1 MNYTIPQ
8 RIEQMTPYEPITG
21 EYELRLD
28 ANESYRSLS
37 EDQLSRIVEGLRT
50 LSYNRYPDPY
60 AVKLCRA
67 FGDLYGIDPKFVT
80 AGNGSDELIALLC
93 GTFFTD
99 RDTVAVFSQ
108 DFSMYRVY
116 CETYGVACKV
126 IPKREDLTIDVDA
139 ALEFIQREKI
149 TALIFSNPCNPTSI
163 GLKAEEVRRLVS
175 RTDALVILDEA
186 YMDFWDQSLLSE
198 VERYENLIILKT
210 CSKAIGLA
218 GIRLGFLIANEKI
231 TKLVRAV
238 KSPYNV
244 NLMTQLYGEAVLSDR
259 EGVRSAAK
267 ELIQSKWDLEEK
279 IRSLAREFPEEIPA
293 VYPSDTNF
301 VFLRAK
307 HGKEIFESL
316 LTESIAIRYM
326 GDYLRISTGS
336 KEENQRLY
344 QALSKILSQL
354 SQKGGEQK

>member
-1 MNYTIPQ
+1 
-8 RIEQMTPYEPITG
+8 
-21 EYELRLD
+21 
-28 ANESYRSLS
+28 
-37 EDQLSRIVEGLRT
+37 
-50 LSYNRYPDPY
+50 
-60 AVKLCRA
+60 
-67 FGDLYGIDPKFVT
+67 
-80 AGNGSDELIALLC
+80 
-93 GTFFTD
+93 
-99 RDTVAVFSQ
+99 
-108 DFSMYRVY
+108 
-116 CETYGVACKV
+116 
-126 IPKREDLTIDVDA
+126 
-139 ALEFIQREKI
+139 
-149 TALIFSNPCNPTSI
+149 
-163 GLKAEEVRRLVS
+163 
-175 RTDALVILDEA
+175 
-186 YMDFWDQSLLSE
+186 MDFWDQSLLSE
-198 VERYENLIILKT
+198 VEQYENLIILKT

-267 ELIQSKWDLEEK
+267 ELIQSKGDLEEK
-279 IRSLAREFPEEIPA
+279 IRTLAGRFPEEIPA

-326 GDYLRISTGS
+326 GDHLRISTGS